1 MLFDSLDDFESDEK
15 QKRETAKGEAT
26 RLAFGTRPPAPLKPA
41 KQDDLFHPNPQG
53 RLKL

>member
-1 MLFDSLDDFESDEK
+1 MLFDDLDDFESEEQ
-15 QKRETAKGEAT
+15 QKRQDAEGEAP

-41 KQDDLFHPNPQG
+41 KQDNLFNPEPQG